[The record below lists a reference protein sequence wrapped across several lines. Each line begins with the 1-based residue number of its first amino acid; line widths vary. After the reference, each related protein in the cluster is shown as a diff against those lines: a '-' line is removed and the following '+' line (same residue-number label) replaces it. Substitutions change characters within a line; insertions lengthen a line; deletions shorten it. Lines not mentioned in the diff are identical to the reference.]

1 MLIRLWL
8 KLGVSLAVIYFLAFL
23 LPAVSVSF
31 SYVLLTTLLIVLPG
45 WVGDRMVLPHLRN
58 AVASILDGVYA
69 FAILWIAAMFA
80 PFSNVTFTYLLLASL
95 AIGSFEYAFH
105 RLVFKRE
112 NYEKGVR
119 S

>member
-1 MLIRLWL
+1 
-8 KLGVSLAVIYFLAFL
+8 
-23 LPAVSVSF
+23 
-31 SYVLLTTLLIVLPG
+31 VLLTTLLIVLPG
-45 WVGDRMVLPHLRN
+45 WMGDRMVLPHLRN
-58 AVASILDGVYA
+58 IVASVLDGVYVLA
-69 FAILWIAAMFA
+69 VLWIAAILA

-95 AIGSFEYAFH
+95 AIGGFEYALH